1 MAVQIA
7 SRGMGFRVVGIDHS
21 SKETLAKDCGAEHF
35 FGFDKTDDVPK
46 AVKEVTGGLGVHAV
60 VVVTSLNSA
69 YAQSM
74 QLLRFAGR
82 TVCVG
87 IPEGD
92 LEPVATA
99 FPGVIAATEQ
109 SIVGSAVGTRQDA
122 IETLELVA
130 RGLVKLHYRE
140 EKMENLNQIFHDMN
154 DGKLQGRV
162 VLNLA

>member
-1 MAVQIA
+1 
-7 SRGMGFRVVGIDHS
+7 MGFRVIGIDHS
-21 SKETLAKDCGAEHF
+21 SKDALAKECGAEHF
-35 FGFDKTDDVPK
+35 FGFDQTPDLPK

-60 VVVTSLNSA
+60 IVVTSLNSA
-69 YAQSM
+69 YAQAT

-82 TVCVG
+82 VVCVG

-92 LEPVATA
+92 LEPIATA

-122 IETLELVA
+122 IETLDLVA
-130 RGLVKLHYRE
+130 RGLVKLKYRE

-154 DGKLQGRV
+154 AGKIQGRV